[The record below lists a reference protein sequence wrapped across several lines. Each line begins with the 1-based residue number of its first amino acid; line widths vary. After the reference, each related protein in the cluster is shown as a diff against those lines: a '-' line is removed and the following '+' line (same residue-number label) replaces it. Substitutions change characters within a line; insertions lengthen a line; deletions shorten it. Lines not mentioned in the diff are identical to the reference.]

1 MAALSD
7 AEIEQRLEDVAQW
20 RRGEGS
26 SPSGDDAIVRE
37 LELADFAAAIALVNR
52 IAQAAEAANHH
63 PDILVHGWN
72 KLRLTLSTHSAG
84 GLTDADFELARE
96 LDRLA

>member
-1 MAALSD
+1 MPALD
-7 AEIEQRLEDVAQW
+7 NGQVEGRLAELSSW
-20 RRGEGS
+20 RRDGQ
-26 SPSGDDAIVRE
+26 AIVRE

-72 KLRLTLSTHSAG
+72 KLRLTLSTHSEG
-84 GLTDADFELARE
+84 GLTEADFALARQI
-96 LDRLA
+96 DGLA